1 MKGEMRDMKGSME
14 EGGKKERMEERE
26 DVRESRE
33 ERKRLEKGWVGEER
47 RDI

>member
-14 EGGKKERMEERE
+14 EGWKKERMEER

-33 ERKRLEKGWVGEER
+33 ERKKEKKGWVGEER
-47 RDI
+47 CDI